1 VRLDEAHTALK
12 DRKVAVVGCGSLGG
26 KVAVM
31 LARAG
36 VGHFLLVD
44 DDIML
49 PDNVVRHELD
59 WREMG
64 RHKVDG
70 VARRIGLINP
80 AASCDIRQY
89 RLGGQQSSG
98 SVEMLI
104 ERLATCDLIIDASA
118 DPKVFTY
125 LGAAATIGKKALLWA
140 EVFGGGFG
148 GLVARHRP
156 DREPAPAM
164 MRAKIEQWC
173 LEQGKPIERAAGGY
187 EGQMEGVPMI
197 ADDADVSVI
206 AAHAARL
213 AIDTVIRRDP
223 SIFPNSVY
231 LIGLSQGWVF
241 DQPFDTRPI
250 DVGLAEPAQ
259 SDEPADKQLVEEET
273 ARVLQLTRQILKQLQ
288 SELGRAQRCEI
299 GGLLL
304 GEHLEGETFRLV
316 EVTVQRSGGSAVHFV
331 RDPALNQ
338 KQLDDFFK
346 RTGVDYTHFNYLGE
360 WHSHPS
366 FEPLP
371 SPTDIR
377 TMQSIVEY
385 PAVGVNFLILM
396 IVRLTRWR
404 QIKVSV
410 MMFQA
415 NANPRQVQISVEK
428 DSDEVG
434 WFSGKLLRIFSR
446 R

>member
-12 DRKVAVVGCGSLGG
+12 DRKVAVVGCGSLGS

-125 LGAAATIGKKALLWA
+125 LSAGATIGKKALLWA

-173 LEQGKPIERAAGGY
+173 LEQGKPIERGG
-187 EGQMEGVPMI
+187 
-197 ADDADVSVI
+197 
-206 AAHAARL
+206 
-213 AIDTVIRRDP
+213 
-223 SIFPNSVY
+223 
-231 LIGLSQGWVF
+231 
-241 DQPFDTRPI
+241 
-250 DVGLAEPAQ
+250 
-259 SDEPADKQLVEEET
+259 
-273 ARVLQLTRQILKQLQ
+273 
-288 SELGRAQRCEI
+288 
-299 GGLLL
+299 
-304 GEHLEGETFRLV
+304 
-316 EVTVQRSGGSAVHFV
+316 
-331 RDPALNQ
+331 
-338 KQLDDFFK
+338 
-346 RTGVDYTHFNYLGE
+346 
-360 WHSHPS
+360 
-366 FEPLP
+366 
-371 SPTDIR
+371 
-377 TMQSIVEY
+377 
-385 PAVGVNFLILM
+385 
-396 IVRLTRWR
+396 
-404 QIKVSV
+404 
-410 MMFQA
+410 
-415 NANPRQVQISVEK
+415 
-428 DSDEVG
+428 
-434 WFSGKLLRIFSR
+434 RI
-446 R
+446 